1 MDDALAAT
9 VRRALDESDPLPG
22 TYGFAGELPDGR
34 IVRDVLGRGRCYYDG
49 DAWSRDP
56 GDLADPTLLPAGHVR
71 EDGETR
77 RAWRL
82 PDPPASHDDPVR
94 SVRDALDEALDVPS
108 DDLAVAF
115 SGGVDSALVAAE
127 LDAPLYV
134 VGYEG
139 CADIEAA
146 RESAAAMG
154 RSDDLR
160 VHEVTLDDIE
170 AAIPEAARAIGRT
183 NAMDVQIALPL
194 YLVAERVASD
204 GFSRLALGQGADE
217 LFGGYAKVAAAPDDP
232 RTDADTI
239 RGARREVLETLP
251 EQLERDTRA
260 IRAAGVE
267 PVTPLLHDD
276 VVAAALELPEEWLVA
291 GETRKRALREAAR
304 ERLPDAVCDREKKAV
319 QYGSLVA
326 REVDRL
332 ARQAGFK
339 RRMDDHVTKY
349 VQSRVDDRRE
359 STDSA
364 SGERSDP

>member
-1 MDDALAAT
+1 MDDALAET
-9 VRRALDESDPLPG
+9 VRRALDNGDPLPG
-22 TYGFAGELPDGR
+22 TDGFAGRLPDGR
-34 IVRDVLGRGRCYYDG
+34 LVRDALGRECCYYDG
-49 DAWSRDP
+49 DAWSCDP
-56 GDLADPTLLPAGHVR
+56 DDLADPTLLPAGHVR
-71 EDGETR
+71 EDGDVR

-82 PDPPASHDDPVR
+82 PDPPASHDDPVET
-94 SVRDALDEALDVPS
+94 VRDALDTTLDVPD

-134 VGYEG
+134 VGYG
-139 CADIEAA
+139 DCADIEAA

-160 VHEVTLDDIE
+160 VHDVTLDDIE
-170 AAIPEAARAIGRT
+170 AAIPEVARAIGRT

-194 YLVAERVASD
+194 YLVAERAAAD
-204 GFSRLALGQGADE
+204 GYARLALGQGADE

-232 RTDADTI
+232 RTDADTV
-239 RGARREVLETLP
+239 RGARREVLATLP

-276 VVAAALELPEEWLVA
+276 VVRAALELPEEWLVS
-291 GETRKRALREAAR
+291 GDTRKRALREAAR
-304 ERLPDAVCDREKKAV
+304 ERLPEVACDREKKAV

-349 VQSRVDDRRE
+349 VQSRVDSRGE
-359 STDSA
+359 SGD
-364 SGERSDP
+364 